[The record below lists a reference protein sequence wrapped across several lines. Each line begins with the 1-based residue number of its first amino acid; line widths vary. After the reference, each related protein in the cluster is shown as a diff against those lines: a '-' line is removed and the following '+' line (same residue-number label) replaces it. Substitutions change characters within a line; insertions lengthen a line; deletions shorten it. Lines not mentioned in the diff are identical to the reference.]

1 MYSNRQIL
9 SAVLTKWMQPVINQF
24 AGSKIG
30 SLPFIANIEA
40 KLKSTGWVSP
50 MWSLGNEIAP
60 LVGGIGNKLIEP
72 MIAQYLNGVPDDAI
86 PSIAHQIVQDSIKNG
101 GLKLFEGKVEFE
113 VADLEELQKLLRYN
127 LPIKEAQS
135 YEVLTEE
142 PKTETL

>member
-1 MYSNRQIL
+1 MYSNSQIL
-9 SAVLTKWMQPVINQF
+9 SAVLAKWMQPVINQF
-24 AGSKIG
+24 AGGKIG

-127 LPIKEAQS
+127 LPIKETQS